1 MYEAFGDYKTSLDY
15 LNKANVLRDSIW
27 NSNKVWEIAELEK
40 KIEIGKKE
48 NELKVLDAENK
59 ANRAQRNGILA
70 SAFILLILLC
80 VSIYNY
86 RQKVK
91 TNRIISEQND
101 ELDKLNATKDKL
113 FSIVSHDLRS
123 SVNALKNSNKSLAS
137 NLESKDIEK
146 LKSLLNSNSTIVNGA
161 YNLLDNLLNWALLQT
176 KQTYFSI
183 EEHRLYMLVE
193 HVTYNYTGLF
203 EEKHI
208 TFENRVSKKDKVL
221 VDQES
226 FKIIIRNLLDNAI
239 KFSNDGGKISVYSL
253 SNKNDYCDLIIE
265 DTGLGMSEDTR
276 QELLK
281 ETSLLSKKEN
291 EDIIGTGLGIQLCKS
306 MIKKNKGIFS
316 IESQIGKGTKMIVS
330 LPKVSN

>member
-1 MYEAFGDYKTSLDY
+1 MRHLEIIRPLSI
-15 LNKANVLRDSIW
+15 KANVLRDSIW

-70 SAFILLILLC
+70 SAFILLILLG

-91 TNRIISEQND
+91 TNKIISEQND

-123 SVNALKNSNKSLAS
+123 SVNALKNSNRSLAS
-137 NLESKDIEK
+137 NLESKNIEK

-183 EEHRLYMLVE
+183 EEHRLFMLVE
-193 HVTYNYTGLF
+193 HVTYNYAGLF

-253 SNKNDYCDLIIE
+253 YNKNDYCDLIIE

-330 LPKVSN
+330 LPKVSD